1 MAFSM
6 RNITIGYCQG
16 FNYIVAKLL
25 LLFQN
30 EEDAFW
36 VFTQMAENYLPF
48 DFYIKFT
55 GVRTDMEIVKKII
68 KATIKNIDMNSELCI
83 SNLVTRCF
91 ISLFSQNVKD
101 KILYCIWDAFFIYGN
116 ITLYRAFI
124 WAVYLLFDAKMKK
137 CSIET
142 IHATLTKK
150 LAEVEDTN
158 TLNYFLMMYIRFNES
173 YIQHYRNKLT
183 EQTMKDNYM
192 NQEID
197 PALRKKC
204 DESMPFCLCNKE
216 GENVEN
222 FTKYNCLKWNK
233 KIEIIEDY
241 FFTDCKNSKKDTKE
255 EDIDDLV
262 IERQRHYC
270 QEENPGKFDNNS

>member
-101 KILYCIWDAFFIYGN
+101 KILYY
-116 ITLYRAFI
+116 LY
-124 WAVYLLFDAKMKK
+124 
-137 CSIET
+137 
-142 IHATLTKK
+142 
-150 LAEVEDTN
+150 
-158 TLNYFLMMYIRFNES
+158 
-173 YIQHYRNKLT
+173 
-183 EQTMKDNYM
+183 
-192 NQEID
+192 
-197 PALRKKC
+197 
-204 DESMPFCLCNKE
+204 
-216 GENVEN
+216 
-222 FTKYNCLKWNK
+222 
-233 KIEIIEDY
+233 
-241 FFTDCKNSKKDTKE
+241 
-255 EDIDDLV
+255 
-262 IERQRHYC
+262 
-270 QEENPGKFDNNS
+270 